1 MNEIYPYNTP
11 IIMTESIFQQYGGD
25 INGSTPEMRQIA
37 YVIAEEAVTDDVGTF
52 LLPTTITGTYSY
64 NLIRPLITEYAYV
77 NSVNLVQFLDVKDEV
92 YYSVTGTNNVYV
104 SIRDDTY
111 GIIDVHYLLL
121 NCQCVSSWNPY
132 PYKINV
138 SYTAGLPTG
147 ISSNPKFLL
156 ALTTYT
162 DMVLNQIE
170 GYGNEADGLVGV
182 SEFKNQDYSE
192 KRHNLKRTIFGSS
205 ARAQFVSDLLT
216 RYRKHRFVGL

>member
-11 IIMTESIFQQYGGD
+11 IIMTEPIFQKYGGD

-64 NLIRPLITEYAYV
+64 NLIHPLITEYAYV
-77 NSVNLVQFLDVKDEV
+77 HSVNLVQFLDKKQEV

-111 GIIDVHYLLL
+111 GIIDIHYLLL
-121 NCQCVSSWNPY
+121 NCQCNPY

-147 ISSNPKFLL
+147 TANNPKFLL

-205 ARAQFVSDLLT
+205 ARAQFVSDLLVK
-216 RYRKHRFVGL
+216 YRKHRFVGL

>member
-1 MNEIYPYNTP
+1 MNEIYPYSTP
-11 IIMTESIFQQYGGD
+11 IIMTDDIFDAHGGD
-25 INGSTPEMRQIA
+25 LNGSKPALRQIA
-37 YVIAEEAVTDDVGTF
+37 FTIAEEAVTDDVGTF
-52 LLPTTITGTYSY
+52 LLPTTITGTYSF
-64 NLIRPLITEYAYV
+64 NLTYPIITDYSYV
-77 NSVNLVQFLDVKDEV
+77 HSVNVVRFLDTRQEV

-111 GIIDVHYLLL
+111 GIVDIHNLFL
-121 NCQCVSSWNPY
+121 NCHCVSRMNPY
-132 PYKINV
+132 PYQIQM

-147 ISSNPKFLL
+147 TASSPKFLL
-156 ALTTYT
+156 ALSTFS

-205 ARAQFVSDLLT
+205 ARAQFVSNLFT
-216 RYRKHRFVGL
+216 RYRKLRYVGL